1 MTSVIDLHAAPAAG
15 FDQPFEMLGACHQ
28 RVERMLDLLERLLPH
43 LAARGADAQ
52 AREAARDVMRYFD
65 TAAPHHHEDEERH
78 VLPLLR
84 ERGHAALAE
93 RVLQEHRV
101 MAAAWA
107 GVRAVLVEL
116 AQGRWLADQEA
127 VAADWR
133 AFGGLYR
140 EHIALEENQAFP
152 LARALIGAED
162 LRAMA
167 DEMALRRGVR

>member
-1 MTSVIDLHAAPAAG
+1 MTSVIDLHAGPAAG

-28 RVERMLDLLERLLPH
+28 RVERMLDRLERLLPH

-52 AREAARDVMRYFD
+52 AREAACDVMRYFD

-167 DEMALRRGVR
+167 GEMAHRRGVR

>member
-1 MTSVIDLHAAPAAG
+1 MTSVIDLHAGPAAG

-28 RVERMLDLLERLLPH
+28 RVERMLGLLERLLPH
-43 LAARGADAQ
+43 LGAQGADAQ

-65 TAAPHHHEDEERH
+65 TAASHHHEDEERH

-93 RVLQEHRV
+93 RVLKEHQV

-107 GVRAVLVEL
+107 GVRAVLLEL
-116 AQGRWLADQEA
+116 EQGRWRADHPT

-133 AFGGLYR
+133 AFAMLYR
-140 EHIALEENQAFP
+140 EHIALEESQLFP
-152 LARALIGAED
+152 LARALIDAD
-162 LRAMA
+162 ALRAMA
-167 DEMALRRGVR
+167 GEMAHRRGVR

>member
-1 MTSVIDLHAAPAAG
+1 MTSVIDLHAGPAAG

-28 RVERMLDLLERLLPH
+28 RALRMLGLLERLLPH

-65 TAAPHHHEDEERH
+65 TAVPHHHEDEERH

-116 AQGRWLADQEA
+116 AQGRWPADQDA

-133 AFGGLYR
+133 AFVGLYR
-140 EHIALEENQAFP
+140 EHIVLEENQAFP

-167 DEMALRRGVR
+167 GEMAHRRGVR

>member
-1 MTSVIDLHAAPAAG
+1 MTSVIDLHAGTAAG

-28 RVERMLDLLERLLPH
+28 RVERMLGLIERLAAHLPVH
-43 LAARGADAQ
+43 GADAQ

-78 VLPLLR
+78 LLPLLR

-93 RVLQEHRV
+93 RVLQEHQV
-101 MAAAWA
+101 MAGAWA

-116 AQGRWLADQEA
+116 AQGRRLADQEA

-140 EHIALEENQAFP
+140 EHIALEENQVFP
-152 LARALIGAED
+152 LARALIGTED
-162 LRAMA
+162 LRAMSG
-167 DEMALRRGVR
+167 EMAHRRGVR